1 MIRMEDSREFIIGSN
16 RRKAMAKYDGWTLKS
31 YASRK
36 PHLFLADIKR
46 TRAEVIKEL
55 ESEFDD
61 HWETIKKR
69 RGFKIVK
76 IKLVEV
82 A

>member
-1 MIRMEDSREFIIGSN
+1 
-16 RRKAMAKYDGWTLKS
+16 MAKYDGWTLKS
-31 YASRK
+31 CAGRK
-36 PHLFLADIKR
+36 PHLFLNDVKR
-46 TRAEVIKEL
+46 TRSEVIGEL
-55 ESEFDD
+55 ENEFDD

-69 RGFKIVK
+69 RNFKIVK